1 MRTFANIEPYMEPF
15 IGNYYDVGLGSRLTP
30 MLQSLILSFAFLQPK
45 TRGCRPVQPPC
56 FPDVAQPEE
65 TLRVVPRER
74 PSDPDRTAE
83 VTTKEGLATDP
94 ELRTST
100 SRMST
105 PLSGRGKLTTKITI
119 CSDTIA
125 LQTG

>member
-1 MRTFANIEPYMEPF
+1 
-15 IGNYYDVGLGSRLTP
+15 
-30 MLQSLILSFAFLQPK
+30 MLKSLILSFAFLQPK

-105 PLSGRGKLTTKITI
+105 PLSGRGKPTTNIAI
-119 CSDTIA
+119 CSDSI
-125 LQTG
+125 QTGCACLLHTCEISTVISQNQTFL

>member
-1 MRTFANIEPYMEPF
+1 MEPF
-15 IGNYYDVGLGSRLTP
+15 VSNYYDDGFGSRLTP
-30 MLQSLILSFAFLQPK
+30 ILQSFAFLQPK

-65 TLRVVPRER
+65 TQRVVPRER

-105 PLSGRGKLTTKITI
+105 PLSGRGKLPTKITI
-119 CSDTIA
+119 FSGSI
-125 LQTG
+125 QTG